1 MGLGSQA
8 PERDSLFRLFRQGI
22 PLLAVAGLLV
32 LTVVAPRGKGWYLLA
47 AVAGLAEVLP
57 TFRKGRAYLG
67 SRQALVRL
75 DGLWVT
81 VLRPFFRVV
90 GRDEAWVLSFCA
102 WNNRRVRSVF
112 ERERARK
119 ALVLLPH
126 CIQLSSCRA
135 EVIENLEACFSCGRC
150 TVQDVLETSLRQRWD
165 VRLTNRSH
173 KAYREARAYQ
183 PDLIV
188 AVSCYDRLLKGL
200 TRLPEIPSYVVPL
213 RLPHGMC
220 VDTTFDVSRLQGA
233 MEALVEPRQL
243 AKVEPLARETTA

>member
-1 MGLGSQA
+1 MGAGSQTR
-8 PERDSLFRLFRQGI
+8 EHDGLFRFFRQGI
-22 PLLAVAGLLV
+22 PLFVASCLLV
-32 LTVVAPRGKGWYLLA
+32 LTVAAQRGKGWYLLA

-57 TFRKGRAYLG
+57 TFRRGTAYLG
-67 SRQALVRL
+67 SRQTLVRM

-81 VLRPFFRVV
+81 ALRPFFRML
-90 GRDEAWVLSFCA
+90 GRDEALVLSFCA

-150 TVQDVLETSLRQRWD
+150 SVQDVLETSLRQRWD

-200 TRLPEIPSYVVPL
+200 TKLPEIPSYVVPL

-220 VDTTFDVSRLQGA
+220 VDTTFDVSRLQAA
-233 MEALVEPRQL
+233 MEALVEPRPL
-243 AKVEPLARETTA
+243 ARVEPLVRETTA